1 MGKLFGQSPSSY
13 FYIEDYEVQMK
24 SAIDLACAVGYW
36 EDENYH
42 YTKSKETASNEAGA
56 ISDVINEQRRQASER

>member
-13 FYIEDYEVQMK
+13 FNIQEYEVRWK
-24 SAIDLACAVGYW
+24 SAIDLACASAYW

-42 YTKSKETASNEAGA
+42 YLQSKETASNEAGA
-56 ISDVINEQRRQASER
+56 ISDVLDNYKKQLAER